1 MRIQVIDTS
10 TTISVYIVL
19 NNLMIASSECSFMND
34 TWFFNRLFVKENY
47 RGNGY
52 GSKVLDKMLE
62 IVKNKNITLELM
74 INPYGEMTY
83 EQLETFYLRH
93 GFEKHGICYYFNK
106 KEIKKELQDLTEHI
120 IHILKSNGFTIHRY
134 DAYSTN
140 SIYLKLDYGV
150 CNSIRISDHSGK
162 KYLKYRYN
170 LIWDGLV
177 YNTKDTYPR
186 YYYNQYSINDMINKI
201 ILDRNQ
207 KVEKYGQVSYNKF
220 MRDNN
225 QQSANKKGFWA
236 QAKLV

>member
-1 MRIQVIDTS
+1 
-10 TTISVYIVL
+10 
-19 NNLMIASSECSFMND
+19 MNQ
-34 TWFFNRLFVKENY
+34 
-47 RGNGY
+47 
-52 GSKVLDKMLE
+52 
-62 IVKNKNITLELM
+62 ELM
-74 INPYGEMTY
+74 NIANDVI
-83 EQLETFYLRH
+83 QA
-93 GFEKHGICYYFNK
+93 
-106 KEIKKELQDLTEHI
+106 
-120 IHILKSNGFTIHRY
+120 LKSKGFTIHRY

-170 LIWDGLV
+170 LIWDGLIC
-177 YNTKDTYPR
+177 NTKDTYPR
-186 YYYNQYSINDMINKI
+186 FYYNQYSINDMINKI